1 MADVD
6 AVLGVKGAPSGY
18 SDRASLVA
26 CRVQS
31 GDCLVSESD
40 GVISGFLTV
49 HRRSFFGRDFIELL
63 AVDRAH
69 HRQGI
74 ASDLLRTVTEGTTT
88 SQLFIS
94 TNSSNAAMRDL
105 LRKEQWLFSGELVGL
120 DPGDPELVF
129 YKNAV
134 T

>member
-6 AVLGVKGAPSGY
+6 AVLGVNGAPSGY

-26 CRVQS
+26 RRIES
-31 GDCLVSESD
+31 GDCLVSESV
-40 GVISGFLTV
+40 GVITGFLTV

-63 AVDRAH
+63 AVHPEHR
-69 HRQGI
+69 RQGI